1 MTMTQDGSTSV
12 RSTSGKWI
20 KVAGI
25 AMLGLG
31 VVLGGCNNKAKE
43 EAELLRAE
51 NAEWKE
57 RATAAEMKAQQAESS
72 AANANQ
78 QVASLQAQVASARTA
93 PAPAPAPASGPE
105 FTQGGAY
112 PPVAGGGGGSNSG
125 NSGRRGRSS
134 DRYVL
139 AGDVS
144 FASGQ
149 ASLKSEARR
158 ELDTIASRLKRDHPG
173 AEIVVEG
180 HTDSDPV
187 RKSKYGSNEALSKA
201 RADAVREYLASK
213 GISRN
218 RIDTVGKGASE
229 PKGSKAASR
238 RVEIVVV
245 D

>member
-78 QVASLQAQVASARTA
+78 QVASLQAQVAAARTA
-93 PAPAPAPASGPE
+93 PAPAPAPGPE
-105 FTQGGAY
+105 FTQGGSY
-112 PPVAGGGGGSNSG
+112 PPVAGGGSNSG
-125 NSGRRGRSS
+125 SSGRRNRSS

-201 RADAVREYLASK
+201 RADAVRDYLASK